1 MHILLYRHVYICEYM
16 SRIRKT
22 YNITLPDDVEEW
34 LAKMVNNR
42 TFANRSH
49 GIEVA
54 VRRMMNE
61 ENGQEMKTKQK

>member
-1 MHILLYRHVYICEYM
+1 MHICGDM
-16 SRIRKT
+16 SRTRKT

-34 LAKMVNNR
+34 LAKKVAER

-54 VRRMMNE
+54 VRRMMQQE
-61 ENGQEMKTKQK
+61 ERNKK